1 MYVPREAA
9 LAYFTTGGLSYI
21 NGQEDE
27 TVAAINYLET
37 VIGNVPNKEDPMA
50 NYQTLNSVA
59 SPITQPSPAGFD
71 KTTGVNTTIAN
82 LIDIITNAITAG
94 NTNGVS

>member
-1 MYVPREAA
+1 MTHYVGLTEVMYVPREAA

-37 VIGNVPNKEDPMA
+37 VIGNVSNKEDPGKLI
-50 NYQTLNSVA
+50 LN
-59 SPITQPSPAGFD
+59 T
-71 KTTGVNTTIAN
+71 
-82 LIDIITNAITAG
+82 
-94 NTNGVS
+94 